1 MIKNIFVFIVLII
14 FIGAAGWLLFKKG
27 ESVSDND
34 FFSSPSPTAT
44 SSVSSSPAAASGKVT
59 TMANGL
65 KIEDI
70 KVGTGR
76 EAKAG
81 DTISVHYLGTLET
94 GQKFDSSYDRN
105 QPAAFQVGVGSLIKG
120 WDEGIPGMKV
130 GGKRKL
136 IVPGD
141 LAYGAAGIPARDAQG
156 KVIPGQYVIPPNATL
171 IFEVELLDVLPSP
184 QG

>member
-1 MIKNIFVFIVLII
+1 MVKNIFVFIVLII

-34 FFSSPSPTAT
+34 LFSSPSTSVNPSLSPT
-44 SSVSSSPAAASGKVT
+44 SSGTNVVT
-59 TMANGL
+59 MENGL
-65 KIEDI
+65 QIQDI
-70 KVGTGR
+70 KVGTGK

-81 DTISVHYLGTLET
+81 DTISVHYVGMLES

-136 IVPGD
+136 IVPASLG
-141 LAYGAAGIPARDAQG
+141 YGSAGVPARDAQG
-156 KVIPGQYVIPPNATL
+156 RVIPGQYVIPPNATL
-171 IFEVELLDVLPSP
+171 VFEVELLDVLPTP
-184 QG
+184 R